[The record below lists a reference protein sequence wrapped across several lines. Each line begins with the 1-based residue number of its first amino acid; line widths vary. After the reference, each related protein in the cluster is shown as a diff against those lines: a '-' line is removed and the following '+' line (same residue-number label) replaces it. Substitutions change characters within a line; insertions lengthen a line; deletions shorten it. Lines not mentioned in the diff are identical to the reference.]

1 MEKLTRRKFMELTGA
16 AAVVAGAS
24 SLTGCSSAPKGS
36 FKLETAVAAAK
47 VSGVMDLVVN
57 CVEGNSPLGND
68 ECHIVFNSVRTNTGT
83 QWKAIYFG
91 NGSWTG
97 GAADGD
103 LYALLQE
110 MGVNDILLLPYV
122 ITGEELSCS
131 RKENWED
138 WTAWLPTEKVLSSV
152 TVEES
157 YEIMGG
163 TYYAESFVTEG
174 GYRITYCSSQGEL
187 KYLVVQGYSE
197 ILIYE
202 AQLNFESPQVDEE
215 AVQWVIKYIQS
226 GS

>member
-47 VSGVMDLVVN
+47 ETGVMDLVVS
-57 CVEGNSPLGND
+57 CVEGNDPLGND

-91 NGSWTG
+91 NGSWIG
-97 GAADGD
+97 GAADGQIYD
-103 LYALLQE
+103 
-110 MGVNDILLLPYV
+110 LLPGQAATGILFLPHA
-122 ITGEELSCS
+122 ITGEGITQGT
-131 RKENWED
+131 KEDWEC